1 MCWPL
6 GLRCGCTP
14 ARTPACHWKT
24 GRCSGC
30 RKGRAASG
38 LVRGEARVAGGEEQ
52 GAVRRGEN
60 GSGSPE
66 KKQGRRG
73 RSSDGSPRVE
83 QGAAP
88 LGIEQRRPA
97 RGGAGRRSAGE
108 RAAAA
113 QRRWFRGS
121 AGRIWGRWIEKNI
134 ELLTSSSKPT

>member
-1 MCWPL
+1 ML
-6 GLRCGCTP
+6 FR
-14 ARTPACHWKT
+14 
-24 GRCSGC
+24 S
-30 RKGRAASG
+30 
-38 LVRGEARVAGGEEQ
+38 ARVAGGEEQ

-88 LGIEQRRPA
+88 PRIEQRRPA

-113 QRRWFRGS
+113 QRRWFCGS
-121 AGRIWGRWIEKNI
+121 AGRIWDRWIEKNI
-134 ELLTSSSKPT
+134 EVIDFVEQTDLGTDPTQRPAAQPHLAKKTALTSGPQN